1 MEQWQP
7 ILVVKGAAGKINLF
21 ARKEENGSWQYCRS
35 NDNVEHDAN
44 TTIVFSFKD
53 ALSLL
58 GQSWTYL
65 TPEFIHPEFKSQF
78 WTSISVE
85 KGLFNRSHWRQAC
98 M

>member
-1 MEQWQP
+1 MEQWQT
-7 ILVVKGAAGKINLF
+7 ILIVKGAAGKINLF
-21 ARKEENGSWQYCRS
+21 ARKEENGSWQFYRS
-35 NDNVEHDAN
+35 NDTAAQNIDP
-44 TTIVFSFKD
+44 TIVNSFKD

-65 TPEFIHPEFKSQF
+65 TPEFIHPEFKNQF

-85 KGLFNRSHWRQAC
+85 KGMFNRANWRKAC